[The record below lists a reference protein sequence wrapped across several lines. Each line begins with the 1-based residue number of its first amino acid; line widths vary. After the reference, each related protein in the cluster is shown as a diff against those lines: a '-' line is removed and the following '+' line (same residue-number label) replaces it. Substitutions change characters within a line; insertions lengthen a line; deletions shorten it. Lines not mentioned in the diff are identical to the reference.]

1 MESDFK
7 SETFKIF
14 CGKFLMILKHINP
27 LIDWNGPV
35 KCQNLFWTVW
45 HKIFKSPVKQVWG
58 SNKSCRWW
66 FCQWAL
72 QIHYIC
78 PTESIQQCDLI
89 STPFFMFSTDLR
101 RSPHLWDIRAAQSC
115 FKTVFQ
121 ISTDGWRWQPIW
133 RSCDDDVTRD
143 LFDWTHLRRDRGEW
157 HGHFVEIVVVA

>member
-1 MESDFK
+1 MFHKLCFWLPYICTITYRKFYLPSRNPISVKIFPNFLCHTVQKALFPNGTKSPFWSELFYLESDFK

-45 HKIFKSPVKQVWG
+45 HKNFKSPVKQVWG
-58 SNKSCRWW
+58 SNKSCHWW

-78 PTESIQQCDLI
+78 PTESIKQCD
-89 STPFFMFSTDLR
+89 
-101 RSPHLWDIRAAQSC
+101 
-115 FKTVFQ
+115 
-121 ISTDGWRWQPIW
+121 
-133 RSCDDDVTRD
+133 
-143 LFDWTHLRRDRGEW
+143 
-157 HGHFVEIVVVA
+157 

>member
-101 RSPHLWDIRAAQSC
+101 RSPLQWHCYCILDPMHCNAMVPVGIRSGLTKRTFSQQG
-115 FKTVFQ
+115 T
-121 ISTDGWRWQPIW
+121 G
-133 RSCDDDVTRD
+133 
-143 LFDWTHLRRDRGEW
+143 
-157 HGHFVEIVVVA
+157 